1 MREREL
7 AKSRKSGVSSY
18 KFALGR
24 AHEECCQ
31 FAIDQM
37 MEHGDFKVGEDV
49 SVTIDGPRLV
59 IEKREKGQPSARKA
73 KP

>member
-1 MREREL
+1 
-7 AKSRKSGVSSY
+7 
-18 KFALGR
+18 
-24 AHEECCQ
+24 
-31 FAIDQM
+31 M